1 MKIKYS
7 PIKSNRTTEIEVI
20 ENGVMIDGEAHEFP
34 EEIVEFP
41 DVAEKSGGAII
52 EAKRMDGE
60 LYLTILRRYT
70 GGRPVWDTAGY
81 HDVTTQ
87 ETTEIQDYLESQ
99 GVESDI
105 AAEAAKEVTE
115 V

>member
-41 DVAEKSGGAII
+41 DIAEKSGGAIL
-52 EAKRMDGE
+52 EAKRVDGE
-60 LYLTILRRYT
+60 LYLTALRRYT
-70 GGRPVWDTAGY
+70 GGRPAWDTGEY
-81 HDVTTQ
+81 H
-87 ETTEIQDYLESQ
+87 EI
-99 GVESDI
+99 
-105 AAEAAKEVTE
+105 
-115 V
+115 